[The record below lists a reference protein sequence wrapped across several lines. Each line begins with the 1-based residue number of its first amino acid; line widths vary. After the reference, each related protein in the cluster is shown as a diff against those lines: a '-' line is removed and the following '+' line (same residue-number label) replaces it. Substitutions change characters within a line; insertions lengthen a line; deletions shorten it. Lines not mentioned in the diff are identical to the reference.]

1 MAPRTGSVPAL
12 RRWASLVTVI
22 LISLASLAAPSAAA
36 SVPVAEGVRPCPG
49 MRQVLCGS
57 IIRPLD
63 PSDPAAGTIEIGFHL
78 YPARSGSSE
87 GTIVAV
93 EGGPGYASTASAD
106 WYLDLYELLRDTRDV
121 LIVDNRGTGLS
132 DPIGCRQLQSYQGDY
147 AEALEECGE
156 KLGSTSD
163 VYGTAFAADDM
174 AAVLDYL
181 SIDRIDLYGDSY
193 GTFFAQ
199 TFAVRHPDRVR
210 TVTLDAAYPVEGL
223 DPWYRDINRAMVDAF
238 QAVCARDVQCSAL
251 GGDPIERLRKLADA
265 LAIEPLT
272 GQARDA
278 DGVLRNVTVDVP
290 GLGFLMGVATYGH
303 TVYRELDGA
312 GQAWL
317 DNADPAPLLRI
328 MAEQTWWGDAG
339 PIEEFS
345 EGAYVAVACNDYPQ
359 LWDIFAPRPE
369 REAQFLAAVDALKAS
384 DPDAF
389 YPFTVDE
396 WIASDWFDG
405 DFCLPWPAPDLW
417 VPPLPEP
424 HTYPDVPV
432 LVMVGDLDSITS
444 PEASMQ
450 AAAHFPNSTYVEVP
464 NLGHVVALGDYHGCT
479 SGIAVR
485 FVATGGDPGDVSC
498 AATTYQEVRTVE
510 SFPTQLADV
519 APASGGSVHGGQVA
533 RAVADTV
540 GDIFPRWMN
549 ALGYDGVGLRGG
561 TFTSTGLEI
570 VRFRLSGLVY
580 VIDLRVSGGVD
591 WNRFTG
597 EIKAEVNFSGAAT
610 GRLTLTWNDYDHHAV
625 ATVTGNVDG
634 EAVSLTM
641 PAP

>member
-1 MAPRTGSVPAL
+1 
-12 RRWASLVTVI
+12 
-22 LISLASLAAPSAAA
+22 
-36 SVPVAEGVRPCPG
+36 

-63 PSDPAAGTIEIGFHL
+63 PSDPGAGTIEIGFHL
-78 YPARSGSSE
+78 YPARSGSAE

-106 WYLDLYELLRDTRDV
+106 WYLDLYEPLRDTRDV

-132 DPIGCRQLQSYQGDY
+132 DPINCRLLQSYRGDY
-147 AEALEECGE
+147 ATAVEACGQQ
-156 KLGSTSD
+156 LGTTSD
-163 VYGTAFAADDM
+163 VYGSAFAADDM

-223 DPWYRDINRAMVDAF
+223 DPWYRDIGRAMVDAF
-238 QAVCARDVQCSAL
+238 QAVCARDLQCAAF
-251 GGDPIERLRKLADA
+251 GGDPIDRLRKLADA
-265 LAIEPLT
+265 LAVEPLT
-272 GQARDA
+272 GEARDA
-278 DGVLRNVTVDVP
+278 DGVRRQVTVDVP
-290 GLGFLMGVATYGH
+290 GLIFLMGSATYGH
-303 TVYRELDGA
+303 TVYRELDAA

-317 DNADPAPLLRI
+317 DHADPAPLLRI

-345 EGAYVAVACNDYPQ
+345 EAAYVAVACNDYPQ
-359 LWDIFAPRPE
+359 LWDIFAPLDA
-369 REAQFLAAVDALKAS
+369 REAQLQAAIEEVKAT
-384 DPDAF
+384 DPDGF

-396 WIASDWFDG
+396 WVAADWVG
-405 DFCLPWPAPDLW
+405 ATFCLPWPAPDPF

-444 PEASMQ
+444 PEESLEVAS
-450 AAAHFPNSTYVEVP
+450 HFPNSTFVEVP
-464 NLGHVVALGDYHGCT
+464 NVAHVVALGDYHGCT
-479 SGIAVR
+479 SEIAVR

-510 SFPTQLADV
+510 SFPSELADV
-519 APASGGSVHGGQVA
+519 VPASGASGHGGQVT

-549 ALGYDGVGLRGG
+549 MYGYDGVGLRGG
-561 TFTSTGLEI
+561 TFTSTGLDI
-570 VRFRLSGLVY
+570 VRFKLSNLVY
-580 VIDLRVSGGVD
+580 VNDLKVAGAVD

-597 EIKAEVNFSGAAT
+597 EIKADVRFTGVAT
-610 GRLTLTWNDYDHHAV
+610 GRLVITWNDYDHHAV
-625 ATVTGNVDG
+625 ATVTGTVDG
-634 EAVSLTM
+634 EAVNLTM